1 MKRYM
6 KDLQDKWRRFRRV
19 LIILQW
25 FTFANRL
32 VIVACGWM
40 AHLFDYNLIFPFLT
54 TTSCFII
61 LVIIFWMLCQTS
73 GANQTK
79 RIIEL
84 CLIFCVIS
92 LSITNLIFFNVL
104 DRNLESENQLLVR
117 LQASWGVVC
126 LCEAFIIISYIKYL
140 KSMQK
145 ILNTLWYSI
154 ELNYQ
159 FVFVIFLTYMVYG
172 VIGGYLFGGCI
183 NSETPELFMKYVGVE
198 LTHNLELL
206 NFNDLGSSMIF

>member
-1 MKRYM
+1 MQIYM
-6 KDLQDKWRRFRRV
+6 KNLQDQWKKFRRV

-25 FTFANRL
+25 FTFANRII
-32 VIVACGWM
+32 IVACGWM
-40 AHLFDYNLIFPFLT
+40 AHLFEYKIIFPFLT
-54 TTSCFII
+54 TTSGFII
-61 LVIIFWMLCQTS
+61 LLIIFWMLCQTS

-92 LSITNLIFFNVL
+92 LSIANLIFFNVL
-104 DRNLESENQLLVR
+104 DSTLKSEKQLLLR
-117 LQASWGVVC
+117 LQACWGVVC
-126 LCEAFIIISYIKYL
+126 LCEAFIIICYIKVL
-140 KSMQK
+140 KSMRK
-145 ILNTLWYSI
+145 VLSTLWYSI

-172 VIGGYLFGGCI
+172 VIGGCLFGGKI
-183 NSETPELFMKYVGVE
+183 NSETPALFRKFVGTD

-206 NFNDLGSSMIF
+206 NFND

>member
-1 MKRYM
+1 MQIYM
-6 KDLQDKWRRFRRV
+6 KNLQDQWKKFRRV

-25 FTFANRL
+25 FTFANRII
-32 VIVACGWM
+32 IVACGWM
-40 AHLFDYNLIFPFLT
+40 AHLFEYKLIFPFLT
-54 TTSCFII
+54 TTSGFII
-61 LVIIFWMLCQTS
+61 LLIIFWMLCQTS

-92 LSITNLIFFNVL
+92 LSIANLIFFNVL
-104 DRNLESENQLLVR
+104 DSTLESEKQLLLR
-117 LQASWGVVC
+117 LQACWGVVC
-126 LCEAFIIISYIKYL
+126 LCEAFIIICYIKVL
-140 KSMQK
+140 KSMRK
-145 ILNTLWYSI
+145 ILSTLWYSI

-172 VIGGYLFGGCI
+172 VIGGYLFGGKI
-183 NSETPELFMKYVGVE
+183 NSETPGLFRKFVGTD

-206 NFNDLGSSMIF
+206 NFND